1 MEQGMSSQWLRVAAV
16 MVAIFSIGTSAIYAE
31 EREEVPVVEGRAVL
45 GYVEHVSLGD
55 GVEVEAILS
64 SSHQFSELSV
74 ANLKVISVPGKKG
87 KQAQFS
93 VRGRTGRAK
102 DFTVRIVNSGK
113 SYNPSEKDV
122 VVRLPIC
129 LGGYELTPHF
139 RLVDRS
145 RFEQQMRLGRRA
157 LAGRVTIDPSATHRA
172 LPTCASFIKVSEP
185 KKSE

>member
-16 MVAIFSIGTSAIYAE
+16 MAALFCICTSASYAE

-64 SSHQFSELSV
+64 SAHQFSELSV
-74 ANLKVISVPGKKG
+74 TNLTVVSAPGKKG
-87 KQAQFS
+87 KQARFS
-93 VRGRTGRAK
+93 IRGRTGRAK
-102 DFTVRIVNSGK
+102 EFTVRVVNSGK
-113 SYNPSEKDV
+113 SHDSSEKEV
-122 VVRLPIC
+122 IVRLPIC

-185 KKSE
+185 EKSK

>member
-1 MEQGMSSQWLRVAAV
+1 MEQGMSSRWLRVAAILTGLV
-16 MVAIFSIGTSAIYAE
+16 CIGTSAIYAE

-64 SSHQFSELSV
+64 SAHQFSELSV
-74 ANLKVISVPGKKG
+74 TNLKVISVPGKKG

-93 VRGRTGRAK
+93 IRGRTGRAK
-102 DFTVRIVNSGK
+102 EFTVRIVNSGK
-113 SYNPSEKDV
+113 NNDSLGKEV

-172 LPTCASFIKVSEP
+172 LPTGASFIKVSDP